1 VVGERLNELAAA
13 RAKTSAILA
22 PLSQTQLDFS
32 PGPRRWSIG
41 EIADHLMLAEALYR
55 EEIARLVGLAR
66 AGRRAYLKH
75 SFAEINVAPL
85 YLPTAVLSAFEVPL
99 SIMGRFVPGAV
110 VNFMTEIPLIPTRNP
125 DRTTP
130 RAGRRSVEL
139 HADLARSV
147 QQTRAL
153 IAANADLDFSRLVSE
168 HPLTGAND
176 VPAILAFLTLHER
189 RHQGQMARVSADP
202 RFPQG

>member
-1 VVGERLNELAAA
+1 MVSERLNELVTT

-22 PLSQTQLDFS
+22 PLSQAQLDFS
-32 PGPRRWSIG
+32 PRPGRWSIG
-41 EIADHLMLAEALYR
+41 EVADHLMLAESLYR
-55 EEIARLVGLAR
+55 EEIARLVELAR

-75 SFAEINVAPL
+75 SFDEINVAPL
-85 YLPTAVLSAFEVPL
+85 YLPTAVLSAFEVP
-99 SIMGRFVPGAV
+99 IGIVGRFVPRALV
-110 VNFMTEIPLIPTRNP
+110 DLMTEIPLVPTRNP

-130 RAGRRSVEL
+130 RAGRAAADL
-139 HADLARSV
+139 HADLSRSM
-147 QQTRAL
+147 QQTRA
-153 IAANADLDFSRLVSE
+153 IIVSNADLDFGRMVSE

-202 RFPQG
+202 RFPRG